1 VVCRPSSSDLS
12 PAAISAKIV
21 IAGAFGAGKTTFVR
35 SISEIEPLTTEAPM
49 TETSAETD
57 DLSAAPDKTTTTVA
71 VDFGRTSLDD
81 DLILYLFGM
90 PGQERFWFL
99 WDDLVCGALGAVVL
113 ADPRQLADCFP
124 AIEYFENVPDVPF
137 VVALNCFDGILPYEI
152 EDVRTALAIDPGVPL
167 LTCDARDTAA
177 VACTLTELVGY
188 AINLTNND
196 PALVHMR

>member
-1 VVCRPSSSDLS
+1 MVCRPSSSDLS

-113 ADPRQLADCFP
+113 ADPRRLADCFP
-124 AIEYFENVPDVPF
+124 VIEYFENVPDVPF
-137 VVALNCFDGILPYEI
+137 VVALNCFDGKLPYEI

>member
-1 VVCRPSSSDLS
+1 MVCRPSSSDLS

-57 DLSAAPDKTTTTVA
+57 DLSATPDKTTTTVA
-71 VDFGRTSLDD
+71 LDFGRTSLDD